1 MVYND
6 SIPIESSITLYHG
19 EYKMINATQQ
29 KVIDQVITEGFT
41 TEIHDYGTNALY
53 VVCKK
58 EHGSVYCDECYQ
70 IKIGTRGKITVIST
84 SNFNTIG
91 DRKHSQ
97 TVCYLFLRNVF
108 GYRKT
113 HIKLV

>member
-1 MVYND
+1 
-6 SIPIESSITLYHG
+6 
-19 EYKMINATQQ
+19 MINATQQ
-29 KVIDQVITEGFT
+29 KVIDQVIAEGFT
-41 TEIHDYGTNALY
+41 AEIHEYGTTSLY

-58 EHGSVYCDECYQ
+58 DHGSVFCDEGYQ

-84 SNFNTIG
+84 SNFNTF
-91 DRKHSQ
+91 DNKKHAK

-108 GYRKT
+108 RNWNKT